1 MSNFSYEIKIPK
13 DRIAVLIGKKG
24 ELKKQIEQETKT
36 KIDIDSQEGDV
47 IVSGEDAVLLFATRE
62 LIKAIAR
69 GFNPDVAMQLLKQDM
84 VFELLDISEYA
95 RSKKD
100 IIRLKGRVIGN
111 DGKSRRVIEGL
122 TDCSICVYG
131 KTIGLIGKVE
141 WVPIAK
147 KAIESLL
154 SGSPHS
160 SVYSWLERKRRD
172 TKRED
177 LNVDD
182 MKDFVKEEYFKDLE
196 DIKKI

>member
-24 ELKKQIEQETKT
+24 ELKKQIETETKT

-47 IVSGEDAVLLFATRE
+47 VVSGEDAVLLFATRE

-84 VFELLDISEYA
+84 VFELLDISEFA

-100 IIRLKGRVIGN
+100 TIRLKGRVIGN

-122 TDCSICVYG
+122 TDCNICVYG

-154 SGSPHS
+154 AGSPHS
-160 SVYSWLERKRRD
+160 SVYTWLERKRRD

-177 LNVDD
+177 LNIND

-196 DIKKI
+196 DIKKL